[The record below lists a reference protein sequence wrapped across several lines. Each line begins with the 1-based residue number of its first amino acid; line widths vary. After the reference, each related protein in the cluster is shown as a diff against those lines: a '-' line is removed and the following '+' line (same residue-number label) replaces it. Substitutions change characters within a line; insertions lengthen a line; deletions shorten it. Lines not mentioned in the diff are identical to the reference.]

1 MTIDNNNTIPA
12 IGSNPS
18 EIASAIFATRA
29 LATNTINNS
38 PVHPPPATITT
49 KAREEV
55 ISLCKTAPAPSPYL
69 LRLPPLQSTFPLLL
83 QPPLHFKP
91 VATAVLL
98 PTALPTGFAPTN
110 HPAPQ
115 LPTSSTIVPPCVHC
129 AQHVATTGRVTPIP
143 AEATSNP
150 TAALVSPF
158 TTDATSNPTAAPTT
172 IPTLEPIMFA
182 MAMPLLV
189 LSDNSSSSSSSSV
202 VSKSRKSR
210 KSGKGARLSKGSQKP
225 IKRSKS
231 KGRKDSKHQSKSG
244 KSSTGT
250 GDAALLVDY
259 FKLVRGR
266 AERVVWSPAA

>member
-1 MTIDNNNTIPA
+1 MNIAINSITPA
-12 IGSNPS
+12 IVSNPS

-38 PVHPPPATITT
+38 PVHPPPAIIAT

-150 TAALVSPF
+150 TAA
-158 TTDATSNPTAAPTT
+158 PTT

-202 VSKSRKSR
+202 VSKSRKCR